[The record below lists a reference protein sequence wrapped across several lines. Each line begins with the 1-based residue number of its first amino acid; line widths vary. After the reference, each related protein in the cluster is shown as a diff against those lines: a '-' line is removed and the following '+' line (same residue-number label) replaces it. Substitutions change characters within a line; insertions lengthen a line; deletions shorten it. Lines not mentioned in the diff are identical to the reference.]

1 MEPGMFW
8 VKTQVVNFALHFW
21 VKIQRLIRKYLLI
34 INPADEK
41 KMESGRR
48 RGGMN
53 AASLHPPSH
62 EHNCCPG
69 HLRNICRI
77 IFLLASTFP

>member
-21 VKIQRLIRKYLLI
+21 VKIQRLNLNYLLI

-41 KMESGRR
+41 KMSQVA
-48 RGGMN
+48 GGE
-53 AASLHPPSH
+53 A
-62 EHNCCPG
+62 
-69 HLRNICRI
+69 
-77 IFLLASTFP
+77 